1 MLTKVY
7 IDRNAFEQALVTL
20 NLFYLQLRE
29 EKFMFEQ
36 REFEFFSS

>member
-7 IDRNAFEQALVTL
+7 IAQNAFEQALVTL
-20 NLFYLQLRE
+20 NLFYLQLRK

-36 REFEFFSS
+36 CEFEFFSS